1 MFKLILVAL
10 DESDKSRRAVDL
22 TADLAKRYGAEVV
35 VERIWEDEVM
45 VAALASSATAPSPA
59 APSPAAPDARR
70 DGLLEIEVERLR
82 KAGVTVRGEV
92 RRSGGPVGDEIV
104 AAAREAGAD
113 LIVMGSRGLSDAGAL
128 VVGSASHRVLELAH
142 CPVLIAR

>member
-45 VAALASSATAPSPA
+45 VAALASSAT